1 MEWSEDRG
9 EVELK
14 GEGGEMK
21 MEVNG
26 KTECYQFSFHQE
38 NNHHFFIISLVDI
51 YGREGTVSLAT
62 GRRPFIET
70 SPSRTHRLIRIE
82 SQASNRS

>member
-21 MEVNG
+21 MEVMERQNA
-26 KTECYQFSFHQE
+26 TNFH
-38 NNHHFFIISLVDI
+38 FTKRITI
-51 YGREGTVSLAT
+51 
-62 GRRPFIET
+62 T
-70 SPSRTHRLIRIE
+70 SS
-82 SQASNRS
+82 